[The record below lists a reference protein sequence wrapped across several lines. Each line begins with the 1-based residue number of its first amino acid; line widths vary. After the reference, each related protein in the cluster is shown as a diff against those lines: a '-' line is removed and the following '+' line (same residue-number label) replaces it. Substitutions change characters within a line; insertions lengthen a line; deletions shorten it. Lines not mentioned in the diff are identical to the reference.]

1 MSEFLGSVSSASVP
15 RSPRLHHHPS
25 PVWRL
30 LDSRRLPVV
39 LFCFFMSALLPRVAL
54 GQDTEPGPEKP
65 YDREL
70 SKEQIAELKTWLKED
85 AKYLKWYKAYG
96 NQVRVKLRHRPEP
109 PDWLSAECVDLI
121 GGDGPLVS
129 ACNLFHEIHEGELLT
144 NTRQTV
150 QTQRA
155 HKEAL
160 VKSKW
165 YERVH
170 LGVAW
175 PIIGDLTKPN
185 YGAIVATHI
194 SVINV
199 GRVEINLPGLMFLS
213 VPDLKGRRVIRQ
225 ATHFG
230 ISLKLNTFTFPGTK
244 QKYVSHLNLANAL
257 VMDGFSQFADRDPLS
272 LVGLSFTVKK

>member
-1 MSEFLGSVSSASVP
+1 MASANAHSG
-15 RSPRLHHHPS
+15 HPF
-25 PVWRL
+25 VGEVRM
-30 LDSRRLPVV
+30 DSRRLLVV
-39 LFCFFMSALLPRVAL
+39 LFCCSTMSAVFPSLAL
-54 GQDTEPGPEKP
+54 GQDTEPSPETRTEKM
-65 YDREL
+65 L
-70 SKEQIAELKTWLKED
+70 SKEELTELKKWVKED

-96 NQVRVKLRHRPEP
+96 NRVRVKLRHRPEP
-109 PDWLSAECVDLI
+109 PAWLSTECVDLV
-121 GGDGPLVS
+121 GGEGLLVS

-144 NTRQTV
+144 RTRKTI

-170 LGVAW
+170 LGGGW
-175 PIIGDLTKPN
+175 PIVSDLRKSN

-194 SVINV
+194 SVVDV

-213 VPDLKGRRVIRQ
+213 LQDNRGRRVIRQ

-244 QKYVSHLNLANAL
+244 QKYVSHLNLTNAR
-257 VMDGFSQFADRDPLS
+257 VMDGFSKFADRDPLS
-272 LVGLSFTVKK
+272 LIGLSFTVKK